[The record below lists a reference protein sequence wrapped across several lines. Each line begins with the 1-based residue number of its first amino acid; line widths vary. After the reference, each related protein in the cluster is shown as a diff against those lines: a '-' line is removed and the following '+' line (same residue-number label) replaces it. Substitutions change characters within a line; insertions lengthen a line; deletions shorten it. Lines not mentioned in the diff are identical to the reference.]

1 MRMNTPI
8 TLTILVGLG
17 LAGCSAPNPYQTNP
31 NQNANSGM
39 ITGAVLGGM
48 AGAVSGKGT
57 PLQGAALGAAAGAV
71 LGGVAGSM
79 VDNQSAD
86 LRRQLANTGIT
97 VTNMGDYLV
106 LNTPSDL
113 LFDTGSATLSSQLQ
127 RDMQVIA
134 NSLNLYPASTIMVV
148 GHTDNTGTAA
158 FNQDLSQRRA
168 SSVASG
174 LIRSG
179 VASGRFSIVGRGEDQ
194 PIASNLTVE
203 GRAQNRRV
211 EIIIRPTSR

>member
-8 TLTILVGLG
+8 TLTILVGMA

-31 NQNANSGM
+31 NQNTNSG
-39 ITGAVLGGM
+39 IATGAILGGM

-57 PLQGAALGAAAGAV
+57 PLQGALLGAAAGAV
-71 LGGVAGSM
+71 VGGVAGSM
-79 VDNQSAD
+79 VDRQSED
-86 LRRQLANTGIT
+86 LRQQLASSGIT
-97 VTNMGDYLV
+97 VTNMGSYLV

-113 LFDTGSATLSSQLQ
+113 LFDTGSATLSATLQ
-127 RDMQVIA
+127 RDMQLIA
-134 NSLNLYPASTIMVV
+134 NSLNLYPASTIVVV

-168 SSVASG
+168 SSVASS
-174 LIRSG
+174 LIRGG
-179 VASGRFSIVGRGEDQ
+179 VGSGRFTIVGRGEDE
-194 PIASNLTVE
+194 PIASNLNDA

-211 EIIIRPTSR
+211 EIIIRPTN

>member
-1 MRMNTPI
+1 MSTPI

-17 LAGCSAPNPYQTNP
+17 LAGCAAPNPFQTNP
-31 NQNANSGM
+31 NQNTNSGM

-71 LGGVAGSM
+71 LGGVAGSV
-79 VDNQSAD
+79 VDRQSAD
-86 LRRQLANTGIT
+86 LRQQLANSGIT
-97 VTNMGDYLV
+97 VTNMGSYLV

-113 LFDTGSATLSSQLQ
+113 LFDTGSATLSPGLQ
-127 RDMQVIA
+127 RDMQLIA
-134 NSLNLYPASTIMVV
+134 NSLNLYPASTIVVV

-168 SSVASG
+168 SSVASS
-174 LIRSG
+174 LIRGG
-179 VASGRFSIVGRGEDQ
+179 VVSTRFQVVGRGEDE
-194 PIASNLTVE
+194 PIASNLNDA

-211 EIIIRPTSR
+211 EIIIRPTNQ